1 MSKEN
6 PSIKIRPKNNF
17 FKSKLFTLLSLVF
30 LLIIMGCA
38 VNPVTGEKEFSV
50 ITEAQE
56 LAIGKQNYPVTTQI
70 NNGIFQDERLQIYV
84 DKVGGNLASFSHR
97 PNLPYEF
104 NVVNS
109 STINAYALPGGKISI
124 TRGLLSKL
132 ENEDQ
137 LAGILGHEIGHI
149 AARHSASQM
158 SKQVLA
164 GAVVA
169 GFGAF
174 LAAGDV
180 KNRELYTMSSSIA
193 AGLLLLRYSRVQETQ
208 SDYLG
213 LEYMAR
219 AGYNPTGYLEAMKII
234 QHSQKTE
241 PSRIK
246 AMFRSHPLTSER
258 VERIKVTINS
268 TYSNH
273 ATRPFKVQQFMERTD
288 YINSLKEAYA
298 HYDNGDRFIA
308 RRDFK
313 RAEKEYKSAI
323 NLDNRQSV
331 FHMGLAWTLLSQ
343 KKFNQARISIRTSIR
358 LYPDLFPSRFLAG
371 IISYRLGDYNRA
383 LVDLKEADILIPS
396 VPDVRL
402 YKARCYEKLGNIS
415 KAIENYKDVVRI
427 APDSKE
433 AGEAIEKL
441 MKWGVIRKGTTQQ

>member
-1 MSKEN
+1 MRCN
-6 PSIKIRPKNNF
+6 VNFLKIIP
-17 FKSKLFTLLSLVF
+17 LFTLLLF
-30 LLIIMGCA
+30 LIITGCA

-50 ITEAQE
+50 VTEAQE

-70 NNGIFQDERLQIYV
+70 NNGIFQDELLQIYV
-84 DKVGGNLASFSHR
+84 DEVGGNLASFSHR

-132 ENEDQ
+132 KNEDQ
-137 LAGILGHEIGHI
+137 LAGILGHEIGHV

-158 SKQVLA
+158 SRQVLSSVA
-164 GAVVA
+164 EA
-169 GFGAF
+169 GFEAF

-180 KNRELYTMSSSIA
+180 KSRELYTMSSSIA
-193 AGLLLLRYSRVQETQ
+193 AGLLFLRYSRVQETQ

-219 AGYNPTGYLEAMKII
+219 AGYNPTGYLEAMKTI
-234 QHSQKTE
+234 QRSQKTE

-258 VERIKVTINS
+258 VERVGTAINS
-268 TYSNH
+268 TYSNF
-273 ATRPFKVQQFMERTD
+273 ATRPFKVQPFTKRTD
-288 YINSLKEAYA
+288 YIIGLKEAYA
-298 HYDNGDRFIA
+298 NYDNGDKFIG

-313 RAEKEYKSAI
+313 RAEKAYKSAI
-323 NLDNRQSV
+323 NLNNRQSV

-343 KKFNQARISIRTSIR
+343 KKFDQARISIGTSIK

-371 IISYRLGDYNRA
+371 IISYRLEDYNQA
-383 LVDLKEADILIPS
+383 LIDLKEADRLIPS

-415 KAIENYKDVVRI
+415 KAVKNYKDVVRI
-427 APDSKE
+427 APDSKG
-433 AGEAIEKL
+433 ADEAIEKL
-441 MKWGVIRKGTTQQ
+441 VKWGVIRREPTQ